1 MIERLNMQ
9 KITSLLIILL
19 ILLIGCADSISET
32 PNAETTN
39 QTSQSGDLGQI
50 LPIRA
55 TTIVG
60 DQVIEL
66 EVAQTPE
73 QQALGLMYRQSL
85 SDNRGMIFPFKPPR
99 MTKFWMKNVSIPLDM
114 IFLLNNEIQAVE
126 ANVPP
131 CNLDPC
137 PSYGPNM
144 AIDQVIELRGGRAE
158 ELNLKKGD
166 MLIIDFF

>member
-1 MIERLNMQ
+1 MQ
-9 KITSLLIILL
+9 KITNLLIILL
-19 ILLIGCADSISET
+19 ILLTGCADSISET
-32 PNAETTN
+32 PTPETTN
-39 QTSQSGDLGQI
+39 QTSESKDLDQI

-55 TTIVG
+55 KTIVG
-60 DQVIEL
+60 DQVIKL

-85 SDNRGMIFPFKPPR
+85 PDNRGMIFPFQPPQI
-99 MTKFWMKNVSIPLDM
+99 TKFWMKNVSIPLDM
-114 IFLLNNEIQAVE
+114 IFLLNSEIQAIE

-137 PSYGPNM
+137 PTYGPDM
-144 AIDQVIELRGGRAE
+144 AIDQVIELRGGRAG

-166 MLIIDFF
+166 ILIIDFF